1 MEHISTTTLIV
12 TLIVMVVISAYFSG
26 SETGMMTLNR
36 YRLRHMA
43 KQGNRQA
50 KRVEKLLRKPDR
62 LISLVLIGNN
72 LVNILASALGT
83 IVGMRLYGDAGV
95 AIATGVLTFVVLVFA
110 EVLPKTIAAL
120 YPEKVAYPSS
130 LLLAPLQ
137 ILMMPLVWLLN
148 TITRILMRM
157 MGIKTDIVISGAL
170 SKDELRTIVNESRS
184 QISRRNQDMLL
195 SVLDLEKVSVDD
207 IMVPRNDIVGININ
221 DDWKSI
227 VRQLTHSPHGRIV
240 LYRDTLDDEIKDRA
254 FFANP
259 VLTGAVD
266 KAKNAGKA
274 VHIMGLLSAG
284 GVHSHE
290 DHIMAMVELAAERGA
305 EKIYLHAFLDGR
317 DTPPRSAESSL
328 KKFEEKFA
336 ALGKGRVAS
345 IIGRYY
351 AMDRDNRWDR
361 VEKAYDL
368 LTLAQGEF
376 QADTAVAGLQAAYAR
391 DENDEFVK
399 ATVIRAEGQPDA
411 AMEDGDALIFM
422 NFRAD
427 RAREITRAFVNADFD
442 GFARK
447 KVVNVDFVMLTE
459 YAADIKTAVAY
470 PPASLVNTFGEWMA
484 KNDKTQLRI
493 SETEKY
499 AHVTFFFNGGV
510 EESFK
515 GEDRILIN
523 SPKVATYD
531 LQPEMSSAELTEKL
545 VAAIKSGKY
554 DTIICNYPN
563 GDMVGHTGV
572 MEAAVKAVEA
582 LDHCVEEVAKAV
594 ESVGGQLLITADHG
608 NAEQM
613 RDPATG
619 QAHTAHT
626 NLPVPLI
633 YVGDKNVKAVEGG
646 KLSDIAPTMLS
657 LMGMEIPQEM
667 TGKPLFIVE

>member
-1 MEHISTTTLIV
+1 MSV
-12 TLIVMVVISAYFSG
+12 TKKPMVLVILDGYGYREDQQDNAIFNAKTPVMDA
-26 SETGMMTLNR
+26 LW
-36 YRLRHMA
+36 
-43 KQGNRQA
+43 A
-50 KRVEKLLRKPDR
+50 KRPHTLVDASGLEVGLPDR
-62 LISLVLIGNN
+62 QMGNSEVGHVN
-72 LVNILASALGT
+72 L
-83 IVGMRLYGDAGV
+83 
-95 AIATGVLTFVVLVFA
+95 
-110 EVLPKTIAAL
+110 
-120 YPEKVAYPSS
+120 
-130 LLLAPLQ
+130 
-137 ILMMPLVWLLN
+137 
-148 TITRILMRM
+148 
-157 MGIKTDIVISGAL
+157 GA
-170 SKDELRTIVNESRS
+170 
-184 QISRRNQDMLL
+184 
-195 SVLDLEKVSVDD
+195 
-207 IMVPRNDIVGININ
+207 
-221 DDWKSI
+221 
-227 VRQLTHSPHGRIV
+227 GRIV
-240 LYRDTLDDEIKDRA
+240 YQDLTRLDVEIKERT
-254 FFANP
+254 FFSNP
-259 VLTGAVD
+259 ALAGAVD
-266 KAKNAGKA
+266 NAVAQGKA

-290 DHIMAMVELAAERGA
+290 DHILAMVELAAARGA

-328 KKFEEKFA
+328 KRFEEKFA
-336 ALGKGRVAS
+336 ELGKGRVAT

-361 VEKAYDL
+361 VEQAYDL
-368 LTLAQGEF
+368 MTQAKGEY
-376 QADTAVAGLQAAYAR
+376 QADTAVAALQAAYAR

-399 ATVIRAEGQPDA
+399 ATVIRAAGQADS
-411 AMEDGDALIFM
+411 AMQDGDALIFM

-427 RAREITRAFVNADFD
+427 RAREITRAFVNAHFD

-447 KVVNVDFVMLTE
+447 KTIKLGEFVMLTE
-459 YAADIKTAVAY
+459 YAADIKATCAY
-470 PPASLVNTFGEWMA
+470 PPASLANTFGEWMA

-510 EESFK
+510 EEPFS

-572 MEAAVKAVEA
+572 FEAAVTAVET
-582 LDHCVEEVAKAV
+582 LDKCIAEVADAV
-594 ESVGGQLLITADHG
+594 ESAGGQLLITADHG

-633 YVGDKNVKAVEGG
+633 YVGGKSVKAVSGG